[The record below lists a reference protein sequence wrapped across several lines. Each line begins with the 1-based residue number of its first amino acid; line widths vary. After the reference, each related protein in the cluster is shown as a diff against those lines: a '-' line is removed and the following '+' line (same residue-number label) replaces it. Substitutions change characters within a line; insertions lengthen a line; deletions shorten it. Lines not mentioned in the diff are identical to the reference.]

1 MTSAVNLLPWR
12 ERQRARRRQAFFASL
27 AGTFAAAVALV
38 VLAGWRIDA
47 QTSRE
52 RQRGDALASEAA
64 AFETRIAAQETLL
77 GERNELAART
87 AALQALAAERPL
99 LAATLDELAR
109 SAVAGVHYTAIVG
122 RDGRVTATGIGAGN
136 GHVAELMRRL
146 TRSEWFSEQALEH
159 IAAVDAGY
167 GDGAAAFELAF
178 RTSPPMPVPPPAP
191 AR

>member
-1 MTSAVNLLPWR
+1 MTSVVNLLSWR

-77 GERNELAART
+77 GERNELVARA
-87 AALQALAAERPL
+87 AALQALAADRPL

-136 GHVAELMRRL
+136 SHVAELMRRL